1 MISKLTKLKQTVY
14 FLTSNDVLSSLIEL
28 LILPLWVLFHKDLTQ
43 AVVLPQH
50 DGVHHKQAWICK
62 KKIYTLSRKKI
73 I

>member
-1 MISKLTKLKQTVY
+1 MISKLTKLKY

-28 LILPLWVLFHKDLTQ
+28 LILPLWVFFHKDLTQ

-62 KKIYTLSRKKI
+62 KKLHTKWKKI